1 MASPLV
7 IGSSMGGLR
16 PNTGGVMFT
25 PRDILKTSNGLRTPG
40 SRASRGSFEYG
51 RLEERAPSRA
61 SSAPL
66 SPVALTPNPQLSIIE
81 VEQLIRDKVRQ
92 HYHDLKQACQNYDI
106 DQSLT
111 ITKGELR
118 RVLDTYCHPLTREQF
133 DAVVAKVPANASG
146 TIVYCNFLD
155 RFASSGE
162 GSRESW
168 KMTSGHRYSYTKSP
182 QDMGIDV
189 LERQLRE
196 KVAGNLKN
204 FIKGLHLFDY
214 NRDGKV
220 QKHEMR
226 KVIENYCF
234 RMTDEQYDR
243 LWSRYDFHHNGVV
256 NYREFLQRLGVNVKR
271 HDIMFPESTKPLS
284 FAEKE
289 QNRHKQV
296 EQLAVFNGSDDTVR
310 GMTFPQIEAEL
321 RKRLKENYINLK
333 KMFMAF
339 DARQDGFVSLEDLK
353 SILIQFTLPMSD
365 QLFLQLMDRFGLKAS
380 HKIPWEHF
388 LEKFQNPRI
397 EGNGQTIPIKPNHK
411 VNPIR
416 EGDSEMEVEDIA
428 RLLHKHVTNMYPS
441 IKEAFLA
448 FDQNRDGKVTKKE
461 LRKILDKFT
470 IRLNE
475 QQFKGLVAQLDPYND
490 NCIDY
495 HTFLDLFEVRETKE
509 GHKWLDS
516 EHRWNDRAPANLA
529 WSTVEDILREKIE
542 EYWKSVSSAYRL
554 ADPEGTGAIGY
565 KPLKRIL
572 NRHVLPVSD
581 EHFDVLWSQCEESPD
596 GKIIFGEFLAKLGV
610 DVSPGDLVGPS
621 TRIQVLSD
629 LSEQQ
634 RQADLDI
641 RLTNVQQ
648 TALERTS
655 QLSADEVIV
664 KLKDRMAQK
673 SGRIRDNFLR
683 YCKSRRGKLYKK
695 EFRQVLKSF
704 GMYMEDDQFSSLCE
718 IVGFNRG
725 PLTYTD
731 FVEQFEDPRARGPG
745 DEITRVPNHRYTH
758 LLTQS
763 MTSGEVE
770 GLLLDKMR
778 QAFGSL
784 RTTFYK
790 LDDNHDGLVE
800 QEDFRRLM
808 DTLMFTI
815 SDEEFKKLMSKLG
828 INKRTKLSYRDFLDR
843 FQVVDAPGSH
853 KWLDSDHRFNKTH
866 DPAQLAADQVHD
878 ILVTKAQRTYQDL
891 AKAFMT
897 IDKNG
902 NGVITKKELRDLLY
916 TFMLPMTKDEFELLW
931 KKYDFD
937 CKGYID
943 HQHFLYMMGKSFAPG
958 DEIGV
963 SRRIVEDSHETLEN
977 HHITQL
983 NKQMNITINQ
993 ASNAT
998 FIPADQLEQALKDR
1012 FRDKYA
1018 SFQNAFNQL
1027 DLSKT
1032 GYVTVK
1038 ELQKVLLDHNYLVD
1052 DSTFSEFLQRI
1063 GVQSVKGKLSY
1074 VQFLEAFDEGR
1085 EARYRQKNHP
1095 VVRPE
1100 SFSLLGPDKALK
1112 KLKRLM
1118 STQLPVLKS
1127 AFGAFD
1133 KDKRGRI
1140 SAPELRRVL
1149 DNFCFKLTDKQF
1161 KHLMT
1166 KIRVNSDLTVSY
1178 MAFLE
1183 EFSTNENEIA
1193 NSWFESLNKVDEE
1206 TTRQSPPLYTLED
1219 LQKDI
1224 RMAVTARFYRFTEKF
1239 GEVDYAKIGVVSKED
1254 FKMVMDEIAFRMN
1267 PDQLDSLWNTLPV
1280 NEFGNME
1287 YHKFLKQYTV
1297 DNLDVSKLDSLS
1309 ELPRASSVHPARQIA
1324 TSPAVR
1330 ASSRLSSRMSIQR
1343 LATPLVNAENA
1354 EQRLKLQMGKQWK
1367 EVQRLCRLKDPESS
1381 GEVDGE
1387 DFRGILESLGFSL
1400 TGDEFDQLTTKYDL
1414 KGNGKFCYLDFLKHS
1429 VLKLQ
1434 PVAEEGE
1441 DRPSMSRHRIHP
1453 SKIPTKP
1460 GSSSSDMIQAMLR
1473 VRECIIDNWKQMRRA
1488 FRGID
1493 PSGTGIVTAM
1503 QFRSVLRQFN
1513 INMSED
1519 EFFHLMTYY
1528 DRCLEGKISYNDF
1541 LRAFLQ

>member
-1 MASPLV
+1 MASPQV

-16 PNTGGVMFT
+16 PATGGVMFT
-25 PRDILKTSNGLRTPG
+25 PRDILKTSGGLRTPG

-51 RLEERAPSRA
+51 RIEERAPSRA
-61 SSAPL
+61 SSAPVGNAVL
-66 SPVALTPNPQLSIIE
+66 APNPQLSIIE
-81 VEQLIRDKVRQ
+81 VEQLIREKVRQ

-106 DQSLT
+106 DQSLA

-118 RVLDTYCHPLTREQF
+118 RVLDIYCQPLTREQF
-133 DAVVAKVPANASG
+133 DAMVAKVPANANG
-146 TIVYCNFLD
+146 TINYCNFLD

-196 KVAGNLKN
+196 KVGAYLKN
-204 FIKGLHLFDY
+204 FLKGLQLFDY

-220 QKHEMR
+220 QKHELR

-234 RMTDEQYDR
+234 RMSDEQYDR

-256 NYREFLQRLGVNVKR
+256 NYKEFLQRLGVNVKR
-271 HDIMFPESTKPLS
+271 HDAMFPESTKPVS
-284 FAEKE
+284 FSERE
-289 QNRHKQV
+289 QNRAKQV
-296 EQLAVFNGSDDTVR
+296 EKLAIFNGSDDSVR

-321 RKRLKENYINLK
+321 RRRLKENYVNLK

-353 SILIQFTLPMSD
+353 SILVQFTLPMSD
-365 QLFLQLMDRFGLKAS
+365 QLFAQLMDKFGLKAS

-397 EGNGQTIPIKPNHK
+397 EGNSQTIPIKPNHK

-416 EGDSEMEVEDIA
+416 EGDREMEVEEILT
-428 RLLHKHVTNMYPS
+428 LLHKHVTNMYPS

-448 FDQNRDGKVTKKE
+448 FDQNRDGKVTRKE

-470 IRLNE
+470 IRLKE
-475 QQFKGLVAQLDPYND
+475 QQFKGLVAKLDPN
-490 NCIDY
+490 NENNINY
-495 HTFLDLFEVRETKE
+495 HAFLDLFEVRETKE

-542 EYWKSVSSAYRL
+542 EYWKSISSAFRL

-565 KPLKRIL
+565 KSLKKIL

-596 GKIIFGEFLAKLGV
+596 GKIMFAEFLQKLGV

-641 RLTNVQQ
+641 RLTNVQLN
-648 TALERTS
+648 ALERTS
-655 QLSADEVIV
+655 QMSADEVMV

-673 SGRIRDNFLR
+673 SGRIRENFLR
-683 YCKSRRGKLYKK
+683 YCKNRRGKLYKK
-695 EFRQVLKSF
+695 EFREVLESF
-704 GMYMEDDQFSSLCE
+704 GMYMSDEQFGHLCE
-718 IVGFNRG
+718 VIGFNRG
-725 PLTYTD
+725 PLTYSD
-731 FVEQFEDPRARGPG
+731 FVEQFEDPRAGGPG
-745 DEITRVPNHRYTH
+745 EEIQRVPNHRYTE
-758 LLTQS
+758 LPLYN
-763 MTSGEVE
+763 MTAEEVE
-770 GLLLDKMR
+770 GQLMDKMR

-800 QEDFRRLM
+800 QDDFRHLM
-808 DTLMFTI
+808 DALMFTI
-815 SDEEFKKLMSKLG
+815 SEEEFKRLMSKLA
-828 INKRTKLSYRDFLDR
+828 INKRTKLSYRDFLER

-853 KWLDSDHRFNKTH
+853 KWLDSDHRFNRTL
-866 DPAQLAADQVHD
+866 DPIQLAADQVHD
-878 ILVTKAQRTYQDL
+878 ILVTKAQRQYQDL
-891 AKAFMT
+891 AKAFMS

-916 TFMLPMTKDEFELLW
+916 TFMLPMTKEEFELLW
-931 KKYDFD
+931 KKYDVNN
-937 CKGYID
+937 KGYID
-943 HQHFLYMMGKSFAPG
+943 HQHFLRMMGKTFAPG
-958 DEIGV
+958 DDAGV
-963 SRRIVEDSHETLEN
+963 SRRIVEDSYEALEN
-977 HHITQL
+977 HHINQMD
-983 NKQMNITINQ
+983 KQMNITVNQ

-998 FIPADQLEQALKDR
+998 FISASQLEQALKDR
-1012 FRDKYA
+1012 FRDRYA
-1018 SFQNAFNQL
+1018 SFQTAFNEL

-1032 GYVTVK
+1032 GHITVK
-1038 ELQKVLLDHNYLVD
+1038 ELKRVLLDHNYLVD
-1052 DSTFSEFLQRI
+1052 DDTFAEFLQRI
-1063 GVQSVKGKLSY
+1063 GVQSDKGKLSY
-1074 VQFLEAFDEGR
+1074 IQFLDAFDEAR
-1085 EARYRQKNHP
+1085 ELRYRQKNPP

-1100 SFSLLGPDKALK
+1100 SFSLLNPDKAIK
-1112 KLKRLM
+1112 KLKRM
-1118 STQLPVLKS
+1118 MATQLPILKA

-1133 KDKRGRI
+1133 KGKSGRI
-1140 SAPELRRVL
+1140 TAPQLRRVL

-1166 KIRVNSDLTVSY
+1166 KVRLHSDLTLSY
-1178 MAFLE
+1178 LAFLE
-1183 EFSTNENEIA
+1183 EFTTNEDEIA
-1193 NSWFESLNKVDEE
+1193 NNWFDSLNKVEEE
-1206 TTRQSPPLYTLED
+1206 TSRSPPLYTLED
-1219 LQKDI
+1219 LQRDL
-1224 RMAVTARFYRFTEKF
+1224 RETVSARFYRFAERF
-1239 GEVDYAKIGVVSKED
+1239 AEIDYAKIGVVCRED
-1254 FKMVMDEIAFRMN
+1254 FKAVLDEIGFRMN
-1267 PDQLDSLWNTLPV
+1267 PDQFESLWNTLPI
-1280 NEFGNME
+1280 NEFGNVE
-1287 YHKFLKQYTV
+1287 YRRFLKQYMV
-1297 DNLDVSKLDSLS
+1297 DNLDVSKFDSLS
-1309 ELPRASSVHPARQIA
+1309 ELPRATLVQPNRQIY
-1324 TSPAVR
+1324 TSPAAR
-1330 ASSRLSSRMSIQR
+1330 TPSKMSGRLSSQSR
-1343 LATPLVNAENA
+1343 LATPLVNAQGV
-1354 EQRLKLQMGKQWK
+1354 EQRLKSQIGKQWK
-1367 EVQRLCRLKDPESS
+1367 DVQRLCRQKDADNT
-1381 GEVDGE
+1381 GEVSAE
-1387 DFRGILESLGFSL
+1387 DFKAILESLGFSL
-1400 TGDEFDQLTTKYDL
+1400 FGDEFDQLTTKYDL
-1414 KGNGKFCYLDFLKHS
+1414 KGNGKFAYLDFLKHF

-1434 PVAEEGE
+1434 PVAEEG
-1441 DRPSMSRHRIHP
+1441 DRTLMSRQRIHP

-1460 GSSSSDMIQAMLR
+1460 GSSSSDMIEAMLR
-1473 VRECIIDNWKQMRRA
+1473 VRQCILDNWKQMRRV
-1488 FRGID
+1488 FRGMD
-1493 PSGTGIVTAM
+1493 PSGTGIVTASD
-1503 QFRSVLRQFN
+1503 FRSVLRQFN
-1513 INMSED
+1513 INLSED